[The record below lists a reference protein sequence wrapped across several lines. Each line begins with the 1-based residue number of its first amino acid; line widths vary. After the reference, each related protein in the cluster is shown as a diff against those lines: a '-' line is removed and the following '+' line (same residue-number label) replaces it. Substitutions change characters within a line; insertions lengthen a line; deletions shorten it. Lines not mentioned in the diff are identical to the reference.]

1 MPVEDHE
8 SHDVDT
14 DLFEDRL
21 GTAMRQAGDS
31 FETDR
36 SGLVAVGAVRGRRLL
51 LRRRAAVVGG
61 VAAVALV
68 GVSGTLLVP
77 WGGAGDGQQSVADR
91 RSTPTAPAEDDGKVS
106 GAELVHTLKKLL
118 PKGEFTEEQGRGTD
132 AELLPYAQVVFDDGK
147 GPGAVSVGLNRVE
160 PGSEQARQWT
170 ECPDRTLVPYDR
182 CTASRLPDGSALTLF
197 QGYEYPD
204 RRVDTKRWT
213 ADLVTPQGHHVSVS
227 EWNAAA
233 EKDAP
238 VSRANPP
245 LSTDQLKHVV
255 TAPAWR
261 TAIDAIPENPK
272 GEDSKGQ
279 GPNAQAPENT
289 PTTPPGADGAAI
301 SQTLASL
308 LPKNVDVVS
317 KGGQETEY
325 AYVVVDDGKGE
336 SLVQINVQQNM
347 SDVED
352 QLFGADAQI
361 LPDGTRVAT
370 SQGTG
375 EKGGAGVVMWT
386 VDTIRTDGRRVV
398 ISAFNSGTQHGAATR
413 ETPAL
418 TMDQLREIA
427 TSLKWQQLG
436 SPSRP

>member
-21 GTAMRQAGDS
+21 GIAMRQAGDF
-31 FETDR
+31 FEADR
-36 SGLVAVGAVRGRRLL
+36 SGLVAAGAVRGRRLL

-68 GVSGTLLVP
+68 GVGGTLLVP
-77 WGGAGDGQQSVADR
+77 WGGADNGRQSVAAG
-91 RSTPTAPAEDDGKVS
+91 RSTPTAPAENDGKVS

-132 AELLPYAQVVFDDGK
+132 AEPLPYAQVVFDDGK

-170 ECPDRTLVPYDR
+170 ECPDRNRVSYDR
-182 CTASRLPDGSALTLF
+182 CTSSRLSDNSTLMLF

-204 RRVDTKRWT
+204 RRVDTKRWS
-213 ADLVTPQGHHVSVS
+213 ADLVTPQGHHISVS

-245 LSTDQLKHVV
+245 LSRDQLKQVV

-272 GEDSKGQ
+272 GQDSKGEDSKGE
-279 GPNAQAPENT
+279 GSNAQAPENT

-325 AYVVVDDGKGE
+325 AYLVVDDGKGKG
-336 SLVQINVQQNM
+336 LVQVNVQPDM
-347 SDVED
+347 SDVEHE
-352 QLFGADAQI
+352 LFGADAET
-361 LPDGTRVAT
+361 LPDGTKVAT
-370 SQGTG
+370 SQGPG
-375 EKGGAGVVMWT
+375 EKGATGVVIWT

-398 ISAFNSGTQHGAATR
+398 ISAFNSGTQQGAATR

-427 TSLKWQQLG
+427 TSPKWQQLG
-436 SPSRP
+436 